1 MKDLPVITAKVVER
15 YYVCG
20 KGFATRGAL
29 YRWLARRQIH
39 CELCDE
45 INRREAEYFRNSTQ
59 SSVDLYYDRYWDS
72 SGRNGC
78 LREILAEWNA
88 DGKTLQSAITDLS
101 KEIKAQY
108 EAIEVSE

>member
-39 CELCDE
+39 CELRDE
-45 INRREAEYFRNSTQ
+45 INRREAECTGIDAS
-59 SSVDLYYDRYWDS
+59 LPIHMWDS
-72 SGRNGC
+72 KAWSDNERREC
-78 LREILAEWNA
+78 LNEILEEWRD
-88 DGKTLQSAITDLS
+88 DGKTIDTAIGQRA
-101 KEIKAQY
+101 KEIRAQY
-108 EAIEVSE
+108 ESSEVSE